1 MRLLFVCPDMRT
13 GGAERHWATLVPA
26 LRERGVEAGVLCL
39 TGEGPFFGELRARG
53 VPVTSIR
60 MRGRFDLAGWRR
72 ALACAATRPDAVVS
86 RFVSA
91 QLVGARIAR
100 RAGARHVLNEH
111 MPVRADGRLVPPRPH
126 QRVLTRVATRR
137 VDAVIAVSESQVEP
151 LKALGYR
158 NITVVPNGV
167 FEADV
172 ADVAPSPEFAND
184 GFAALCVS
192 GLRPEKRVDVFI
204 EAVRAARAENAA
216 IRGYVAGEGREDE
229 RLAALAGDSG
239 VELLGVRTDAR
250 ELMRAASVV
259 CLTSEAEALPMSV
272 LEAMALGR
280 PVVATSVGGTSE
292 AVRDGETGFLV
303 EPGDVD
309 GVARALISL
318 AGDPNRAAAM
328 GAAGRRRQR
337 ERFDGDAMV
346 DGYLSALGELIPA
359 VPRSRRR

>member
-1 MRLLFVCPDMRT
+1 MRT

-26 LRERGVEAGVLCL
+26 LRERGAEAGVLCL
-39 TGEGPFFGELRARG
+39 TGEGPFYGDLRGRG

-60 MRGRFDLAGWRR
+60 MRGRFDLRGWRR
-72 ALACAATRPDAVVS
+72 ALACSATRPDVVVS
-86 RFVSA
+86 RGVSG

-111 MPVRADGRLVPPRPH
+111 TPVMADGRLVPPRPH
-126 QRVLTRVATRR
+126 QRALTRAATRS

-151 LKALGYR
+151 LRALGYR

-167 FEADV
+167 FEADI
-172 ADVAPSPEFAND
+172 AGVAPSPEFEGE
-184 GFAALCVS
+184 GFVALCVS
-192 GLRPEKRVDVFI
+192 GLRPEKRIDVFI
-204 EAVRAARAENAA
+204 EGVRAARRENTA
-216 IRGYVAGEGREDE
+216 ISGYVAGEGREDE
-229 RLAALAGDSG
+229 RLGALADGSG
-239 VELLGVRTDAR
+239 VALLGVRTDAH

-280 PVVATSVGGTSE
+280 PVVATNVGGTAY
-292 AVRDGETGFLV
+292 AVTHGETGFVV

-318 AGDPNRAAAM
+318 AGDPERAAAM
-328 GAAGRRRQR
+328 GAAGRKRQC
-337 ERFDGDAMV
+337 ERFDGEAMV
-346 DGYLSALGELIPA
+346 DGYLSTLDELTRA

>member
-39 TGEGPFFGELRARG
+39 TGEGPFFGDLRARG

-60 MRGRFDLAGWRR
+60 MRGRFDPAGWRR
-72 ALACAATRPDAVVS
+72 ALACAATLPDVVIS
-86 RFVSA
+86 RGVSA

-100 RAGARHVLNEH
+100 RARARHVLNEH
-111 MPVRADGRLVPPRPH
+111 TPVMTDGKLVPPRPH
-126 QRVLTRVATRR
+126 QRALTRLATRR
-137 VDAVIAVSESQVEP
+137 VDAVIAVSDSQVEP
-151 LKALGYR
+151 LRALGYR
-158 NITVVPNGV
+158 HITVVPNGV
-167 FEADV
+167 FETEV
-172 ADVAPSPEFAND
+172 AGVAPSPEFEHD
-184 GFAALCVS
+184 GFAAVCVS

-204 EAVRAARAENAA
+204 EAVRAARRQNEA
-216 IRGYVAGEGREDE
+216 ISGYVAGEGREDA
-229 RLAALAGDSG
+229 RLGALADGSG

-250 ELMRAASVV
+250 ELMRAAGAV

-280 PVVATSVGGTSE
+280 PVVATSVGGTAD
-292 AVRDGETGFLV
+292 AVVDGETGFLTP
-303 EPGDVD
+303 PGDVEA
-309 GVARALISL
+309 VTRALVEL
-318 AGDPNRAAAM
+318 AGDPARSAAM

-346 DGYLSALGELIPA
+346 AGYLRVLGEITA
-359 VPRSRRR
+359 AGPRTFRR

>member
-39 TGEGPFFGELRARG
+39 TGEGPFYGELRARG

-72 ALACAATRPDAVVS
+72 ALACAATGPDVVVS

-126 QRVLTRVATRR
+126 QRALTRIATRR

-151 LKALGYR
+151 LRALGYR
-158 NITVVPNGV
+158 NITVVSNGV
-167 FEADV
+167 FASDV
-172 ADVAPSPEFAND
+172 ADVAPSPEFEND
-184 GFAALCVS
+184 GFAALCVA

-204 EAVRAARAENAA
+204 DAVRAARSENTA
-216 IRGYVAGEGREDE
+216 IRGYVAGEGREHE

-250 ELMRAASVV
+250 ELMRAAGAV

-280 PVVATSVGGTSE
+280 PVVATRVGGTSE

-309 GVARALISL
+309 GVARALVSL
-318 AGDPNRAAAM
+318 AADPDCAAAM

-337 ERFDGDAMV
+337 EHFSGEAMV
-346 DGYLSALGELIPA
+346 DGYLAALEKIAG
-359 VPRSRRR
+359 

>member
-26 LRERGVEAGVLCL
+26 LRERDVEAGVVCL
-39 TGEGPFFGELRARG
+39 TGEGPFYGELRGRG
-53 VPVTSIR
+53 VPITSIR
-60 MRGRFDLAGWRR
+60 MRGRFDLRGWRR
-72 ALACAATRPDAVVS
+72 ALACAATRPDAVIS
-86 RFVSA
+86 RGVSA

-111 MPVRADGRLVPPRPH
+111 TPVRTDGQLVPPRPH
-126 QRVLTRVATRR
+126 QRALTRAATRSI
-137 VDAVIAVSESQVEP
+137 DAVIAVSDSQLAP

-172 ADVAPSPEFAND
+172 ASVAPSPEFEGD

-204 EAVRAARAENAA
+204 EAVRAAHRENAA
-216 IRGYVAGEGREDE
+216 INGYVAGEGREDA
-229 RLAALAGDSG
+229 RLEALANGSG

-250 ELMRAASVV
+250 ELMRAAGVV

-280 PVVATSVGGTSE
+280 PVVATNVGGTAD
-292 AVRDGETGFLV
+292 AVVDGDTGFIAD
-303 EPGDVD
+303 PGDVEA
-309 GVARALISL
+309 VARALVAL
-318 AGDPNRAAAM
+318 AADPARAAAM

-337 ERFDGDAMV
+337 ERFDGNAMV
-346 DGYLSALGELIPA
+346 DGYLRVLGEITA
-359 VPRSRRR
+359 AGPRSSRR